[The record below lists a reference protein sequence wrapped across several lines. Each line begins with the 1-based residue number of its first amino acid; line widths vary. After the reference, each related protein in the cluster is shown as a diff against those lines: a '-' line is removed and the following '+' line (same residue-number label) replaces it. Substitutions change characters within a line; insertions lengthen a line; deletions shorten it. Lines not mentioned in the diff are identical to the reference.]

1 MPAEI
6 SITPLIP
13 YFDIRPS
20 KLSGFR
26 QRGIRYDARA
36 KETSRM
42 KMSIGNFLLRRL
54 QEAGIEHIFGVPGD
68 YNLELMQQ
76 LEDRGQPAWIGN
88 CNELNASYATDAYA
102 RINGLGALIV
112 THGVGTLSA
121 INGIAG
127 AYSEHVPVI
136 LISGSIPLRAVQRG
150 DLMHHTLADPGKGDL
165 CHIFSEVTAAQA
177 QLTPEN
183 AIAEIDRIILTA
195 WRRKLPVYLE
205 LPSDISYLEVEAP
218 EHPIKLEMLPS
229 DQKNLKA
236 CTEMI
241 LERLSAAKSPAF
253 LLDIDVMRFGVS
265 AQIMEL
271 AERFHMH
278 VATLN
283 CAKGAVPES
292 SPQYVGTYC
301 GIASA
306 PATRDAIEGSDCLF
320 TVGYRRLE
328 STTGFFTDK
337 LPASAIHLNST
348 YVDTAD
354 KNFQGV
360 YLGELLQSVVDS
372 SSGVV
377 TTKQSARA
385 PKEVAFVPSNDPL
398 TQDEYWK
405 AIQNFL
411 RPGDVIVVEDGTSSS
426 GFGRLTL
433 PENCIYITGA
443 FVWCS
448 IGYATGALLGAILAT
463 PGRRH
468 ILLTGDGSLQMTV
481 QEISTVMR
489 HDLKPLIF
497 VNQNQG
503 YTVERAVLGKKEKY
517 NDIANWRYSELPN
530 IFSRDKKAETHVV
543 TTSNE
548 LQKVLGSTY
557 STMVFVEC
565 VMDKYDAP
573 YDLILGGHAI
583 ADADYGARGPQSAV
597 DAQIAFST
605 R

>member
-1 MPAEI
+1 
-6 SITPLIP
+6 
-13 YFDIRPS
+13 
-20 KLSGFR
+20 
-26 QRGIRYDARA
+26 
-36 KETSRM
+36 M

-54 QEAGIEHIFGVPGD
+54 QEAGIRYLFGVPGD

-76 LEDRGQPAWIGN
+76 LEERGEPSWIGN
-88 CNELNASYATDAYA
+88 CNELNASYATDGYA
-102 RINGLGALIV
+102 RINGIGALIV

-136 LISGSIPLRAVQRG
+136 LISGSLPLRSVQRG
-150 DLMHHTLADPGKGDL
+150 DLMHHTLVDRGKGDL
-165 CHIFSEVTAAQA
+165 CRIFAEVTSAQA

-183 AIAEIDRIILTA
+183 AVTEIDRIILTA

-205 LPSDISYLEVEAP
+205 LPSDISYLEIDVP
-218 EHPIKLEMLPS
+218 ESALKLEMLPS
-229 DQKNLKA
+229 DQENLKA
-236 CTEMI
+236 CREMI
-241 LERLSAAKSPAF
+241 LEKLTAAKSPAC
-253 LLDIDVMRFGVS
+253 LLDIDAMRFGVS
-265 AQIMEL
+265 PHIMKL

-292 SPQYVGTYC
+292 SPQFVGTYA

-306 PATRDAIEGSDCLF
+306 PATRQAIEGSDCLL
-320 TVGYRRLE
+320 TVGYRRVE

-348 YVDTAD
+348 YVDMAD

-360 YLGELLQSVVDS
+360 YLGELLQSIVDS
-372 SSGVV
+372 SSGMP
-377 TTKQSARA
+377 TIKQPAR
-385 PKEVAFVPSNDPL
+385 PPMQLAFVPSNDPL
-398 TQDEYWK
+398 TQDAYWK

-411 RPGDVIVVEDGTSSS
+411 RPGDVIVVEDGTSSA

-433 PENCIYITGA
+433 PDDCTYITGA
-443 FVWCS
+443 YVWCS
-448 IGYATGALLGAILAT
+448 IGYATGALLGAILASSEQ
-463 PGRRH
+463 RH
-468 ILLTGDGSLQMTV
+468 ILLTGEGSLQLTV
-481 QEISTVMR
+481 QELSTVIR

-503 YTVERAVLGKKEKY
+503 YTVERAVLGKDAKY
-517 NDIANWRYSELPN
+517 NDIATWRYSELPN
-530 IFSRDKKAETHVV
+530 VFSRDKKAETHVV

-548 LQKVLGSTY
+548 LQKVLDSPH

-583 ADADYGARGPQSAV
+583 ADTDYGARGPQTAV
-597 DAQIAFST
+597 NAQIPMPVLKTSANV
-605 R
+605 